1 MLERSDRKIILYT
14 IIFDLFQ
21 FIFTRTV
28 LILASSQTDITKNV
42 QKFWV
47 THLFQKK
54 LYFFNRDK
62 QNIKKLIEFEH
73 LV

>member
-54 LYFFNRDK
+54 LYFFIRDK